1 MTDASDDPLLAL
13 ATRRRIYRRIQEAPG
28 LHFRALQRDLSLSV
42 GTLEY
47 NLYQM
52 ERQGLVVVREEA
64 GFKSYFPRDELDRR
78 DRDVLHYLRQRTT
91 RRLALEITEQP
102 GIRFQELRARLGIL
116 PSALS
121 HQLRRLVQAGIVEE
135 ERVGREKA
143 YRCLEPERV
152 RRLVVQYRATFLD
165 QLVDRFAAT
174 WVDL

>member
-1 MTDASDDPLLAL
+1 
-13 ATRRRIYRRIQEAPG
+13 
-28 LHFRALQRDLSLSV
+28 
-42 GTLEY
+42 
-47 NLYQM
+47 
-52 ERQGLVVVREEA
+52 
-64 GFKSYFPRDELDRR
+64 
-78 DRDVLHYLRQRTT
+78 VLHYLRQRTT

>member
-52 ERQGLVVVREEA
+52 ERQGLVVVRE
-64 GFKSYFPRDELDRR
+64 ELDRR